1 MKIGR
6 VFLSVMLHQAKE
18 SEEKIILG
26 CISAGCPGDNL
37 DNKSDFG
44 LESGPLDYRIS
55 SRTKSCAGDSDL
67 QENVFFSGKLSGLI
81 FFFFPSHQRPERRL
95 LSCGCFTENKLW
107 ASWPEPSS
115 PSFFP
120 KEDPACWVK
129 RERKVKGKEVKEK
142 ASFGDSLPVS
152 PALKG
157 KVDLERRMCG
167 GGKSK
172 LCHSEWIH
180 QDPCWMWSLDV

>member
-81 FFFFPSHQRPERRL
+81 FFFFSQPSKAREEAFIMWLLYREQVVGILTRAQLSFL
-95 LSCGCFTENKLW
+95 LSQG
-107 ASWPEPSS
+107 
-115 PSFFP
+115 
-120 KEDPACWVK
+120 
-129 RERKVKGKEVKEK
+129 R
-142 ASFGDSLPVS
+142 
-152 PALKG
+152 
-157 KVDLERRMCG
+157 
-167 GGKSK
+167 
-172 LCHSEWIH
+172 
-180 QDPCWMWSLDV
+180 PCLLG

>member
-81 FFFFPSHQRPERRL
+81 FFFFFPAIKGQRGGFYHVAALQRT
-95 LSCGCFTENKLW
+95 SCGH
-107 ASWPEPSS
+107 P
-115 PSFFP
+115 
-120 KEDPACWVK
+120 DQ
-129 RERKVKGKEVKEK
+129 
-142 ASFGDSLPVS
+142 S
-152 PALKG
+152 PALLPSFPRKTLLVGLKG
-157 KVDLERRMCG
+157 REK
-167 GGKSK
+167 
-172 LCHSEWIH
+172 
-180 QDPCWMWSLDV
+180 